1 MYYNNKF
8 KYKMET
14 KMKLSALAK
23 KEGQDILKNK
33 IYLGLVFV
41 QIFILLGTFGI
52 ALATSIASDPSLID
66 HYGATSAL
74 KVGVPES
81 IKGSLLEED
90 LLKQNLNLTYF
101 KNISNAQKFLGTT
114 LVAVVGFNSSSGQNL
129 TVNTDTSNV
138 FYPVV
143 SSKINKAINEYQT
156 QKKLASTGLNNTEIQ
171 KILNPV
177 NLQVVNLNE
186 DHPSNIALDS
196 SYFVEIMYG
205 FIVPFIL
212 LLPFFLASNIVTDS
226 IVGERERK
234 TFEVLLMTPISS
246 SMVMLGK
253 TLPILFFSL
262 IQSVAWIILLDLLK
276 VPIYNPLFMFALLFF
291 MGLGF
296 IGIGIL
302 LSMFVDS
309 TKEANS
315 AITIVLVFATFILFM
330 PLFIKTSY
338 FTPILNYIPTVIMV
352 KMAST
357 PNINFDIIISAL
369 PTILISIL
377 IFGFTVRYFRRERA
391 IRL

>member
-1 MYYNNKF
+1 
-8 KYKMET
+8 
-14 KMKLSALAK
+14 MKLSALGR

-33 IYLGLVFV
+33 IYLVVVFV
-41 QIFILLGTFGI
+41 QVFILLGTFGLAI
-52 ALATSIASDPSLID
+52 ASSIASDPTLLD
-66 HYGATSAL
+66 HYGATSIL
-74 KVGVPES
+74 KVGVPDS
-81 IKGSLLEED
+81 IHNTQLEAD
-90 LLKQNLNLTYF
+90 LLKQNLNLTYY
-101 KNISNAQKFLGTT
+101 KNISTAQNLLGTN
-114 LVAVVGFNSSSGQNL
+114 LVAVVVVNPPGGQNV
-129 TVNTDTSNV
+129 TVKTDTSNV

-143 SSKINKAINEYQT
+143 STKINKAVSEYQL
-156 QKKLASTGLNNTEIQ
+156 QNKLATSGLNATEIN
-171 KILNPV
+171 KIMNPV

-186 DHPSNIALDS
+186 NHHANIALDS
-196 SYFVEIMYG
+196 PYFVEIMYG

-246 SMVMLGK
+246 SMIMLGK

-262 IQSVAWIILLDLLK
+262 IQSIAWIILLDLLK
-276 VPIYNPLFMFALLFF
+276 VPIYNPILMFVLLFF

-296 IGIGIL
+296 IGVGIL

-315 AITIVLVFATFILFM
+315 AITIILVFATFILFM

-338 FTPILNYIPTVIMV
+338 FTPILNFIPTVIMV
-352 KMAST
+352 KIAST
-357 PNINFDIIISAL
+357 PNINVNVLFSAV
-369 PTILISIL
+369 PTILISL
-377 IFGFTVRYFRRERA
+377 MIFVFTVRYFRRERA

>member
-1 MYYNNKF
+1 
-8 KYKMET
+8 
-14 KMKLSALAK
+14 MKLSALAK

-33 IYLGLVFV
+33 IYLGVVLVQV
-41 QIFILLGTFGI
+41 FILLGTFGI
-52 ALATSIASDPSLID
+52 ALATSIASDPALLD
-66 HYGATSAL
+66 QYGATSVL
-74 KVGVPES
+74 KVGVTDSIHGTQLES
-81 IKGSLLEED
+81 D
-90 LLKQNLNLTYF
+90 LQKQNLNLTYY
-101 KNISNAQKFLGTT
+101 KNIGDAQQSLGTT
-114 LVAVVGFNSSSGQNL
+114 LVAVVGFNSSSGQNI
-129 TVNTDTSNV
+129 TVKTDTSNV

-143 SSKINKAINEYQT
+143 STKINAAVNEYQT
-156 QKKLASTGLNNTEIQ
+156 QKKLASSGLNNTAIQ
-171 KILNPV
+171 RIINPI
-177 NLQVVNLNE
+177 NLHVVNLNE
-186 DHPSNIALDS
+186 DHQANMALDS

-276 VPIYNPLFMFALLFF
+276 VPIYNPIFMFILLFF

-315 AITIVLVFATFILFM
+315 AITIILVFATFILFM

-338 FTPILNYIPTVIMV
+338 FTPILNYIPTIIMV

-357 PNINFDIIISAL
+357 PNIGPDIIISGL
-369 PTILISIL
+369 PTILLSVL
-377 IFGFTVRYFRRERA
+377 IFGFTVKYFRRERA

>member
-1 MYYNNKF
+1 
-8 KYKMET
+8 
-14 KMKLSALAK
+14 MKLTALTK
-23 KEGQDILKNK
+23 KESQDILKNR
-33 IYLGLVFV
+33 IYILVVFV
-41 QIFILLGTFGI
+41 QVFILLGTFGI
-52 ALATSIASDPSLID
+52 AIASSIASDPALLD
-66 HYGATSAL
+66 QYGVTSVL
-74 KVGVPES
+74 KVGVS
-81 IKGSLLEED
+81 DNIKGTELEKD
-90 LLKQNLNLTYF
+90 LLDQKLQLVYY
-101 KNISNAQKFLGTT
+101 KNISDAQKFLGTS
-114 LVAVVGFNSSSGQNL
+114 LVAVVDVNPPGSLNV

-143 SSKINKAINEYQT
+143 STKVNNAVNEYQL
-156 QKKLASTGLNNTEIQ
+156 QKKLESTGLNTTEIQ
-171 KILNPV
+171 KTLNPV

-186 DHPSNIALDS
+186 NHQANLALNS

-226 IVGERERK
+226 VVGERERK

-246 SMVMLGK
+246 SIVMLGK
-253 TLPILFFSL
+253 ILPILFFSL
-262 IQSVAWIILLDLLK
+262 IQSAVWIGLLDLLK
-276 VPIYNPLFMFALLFF
+276 VPIYNPVLIFILLFF

-296 IGIGIL
+296 VGIGIL

-315 AITIVLVFATFILFM
+315 AITIILVFATFILFM

-352 KMAST
+352 KLAST
-357 PNINFDIIISAL
+357 PNINLNIIFSAL
-369 PTILISIL
+369 PTILISL
-377 IFGFTVRYFRRERA
+377 IIFTFTIRYFRHERA

>member
-1 MYYNNKF
+1 
-8 KYKMET
+8 
-14 KMKLSALAK
+14 MKLSALAK

-33 IYLGLVFV
+33 IYLGVVFV
-41 QIFILLGTFGI
+41 QVFILLGTFGI
-52 ALATSIASDPSLID
+52 ALATSIASDPVLLD
-66 HYGATSAL
+66 QYGTASDI
-74 KVGVPES
+74 KVGVPEN
-81 IKGSLLEED
+81 IQGSQLEAD
-90 LLKQNLNLTYF
+90 LMKQNLNLTYYE
-101 KNISNAQKFLGTT
+101 NISDAQKFLGTT
-114 LVAVVGFNSSSGQNL
+114 LVAVVGFNSSGGQGL
-129 TVNTDTSNV
+129 IVKTDSSNV
-138 FYPVV
+138 FYPVI
-143 SSKINKAINEYQT
+143 STKINNAVNEYQT
-156 QKKLASTGLNNTEIQ
+156 QNRLKSSGLNSTEIQ
-171 KILNPV
+171 RIMNPV
-177 NLQVVNLNE
+177 NLNVVNLNE
-186 DHPSNIALDS
+186 DHPANIALNS
-196 SYFVEIMYG
+196 SNFVEIMYG

-276 VPIYNPLFMFALLFF
+276 VPIYNPLFMFILLFF

-315 AITIVLVFATFILFM
+315 AITIILVFATFILFM

-352 KMAST
+352 KIAST
-357 PNINFDIIISAL
+357 PNTNPDIIISAL
-369 PTILISIL
+369 PAILISL
-377 IFGFTVRYFRRERA
+377 MIFGFTVRYFRRERA

>member
-1 MYYNNKF
+1 
-8 KYKMET
+8 
-14 KMKLSALAK
+14 MKLTALTK
-23 KEGQDILKNK
+23 KEGQDILKNRLY
-33 IYLGLVFV
+33 ILVVLV

-52 ALATSIASDPSLID
+52 ALASSIASDPALLD
-66 HYGATSAL
+66 QYGATSVL
-74 KVGVPES
+74 KVGVSDNIRGTE
-81 IKGSLLEED
+81 LETD
-90 LLKQNLNLTYF
+90 LVDQKLQLVYYN
-101 KNISNAQKFLGTT
+101 NISDAKKFLGTT
-114 LVAVVGFNSSSGQNL
+114 LVSIIDVNPPGSLNV
-129 TVNTDTSNV
+129 TVNTDSSNV

-143 SSKINKAINEYQT
+143 STKVNNAINEYQL
-156 QKKLASTGLNNTEIQ
+156 QKKLESAGLNTTQIQ
-171 KILNPV
+171 MILNPV

-186 DHPSNIALDS
+186 NHQAKLALNS

-226 IVGERERK
+226 VVGERERK

-253 TLPILFFSL
+253 ILPILFFSL
-262 IQSVAWIILLDLLK
+262 LQSVVWIGVLDLLN
-276 VPIYNPLFMFALLFF
+276 VPIYNPVLIFVLLFF
-291 MGLGF
+291 IGLGF
-296 IGIGIL
+296 IGIGVL

-352 KMAST
+352 KIAST
-357 PNINFDIIISAL
+357 PNINPNIILSAL
-369 PTILISIL
+369 PTILISFI
-377 IFGFTVRYFRRERA
+377 IFVFTIRYFRRERA

>member
-1 MYYNNKF
+1 MRP
-8 KYKMET
+8 
-14 KMKLSALAK
+14 
-23 KEGQDILKNK
+23 KN
-33 IYLGLVFV
+33 F
-41 QIFILLGTFGI
+41 
-52 ALATSIASDPSLID
+52 
-66 HYGATSAL
+66 
-74 KVGVPES
+74 
-81 IKGSLLEED
+81 LEQ
-90 LLKQNLNLTYF
+90 L
-101 KNISNAQKFLGTT
+101 
-114 LVAVVGFNSSSGQNL
+114 LVAVVGFNSTNGQNI
-129 TVNTDTSNV
+129 TVKTDTSNV

-143 SSKINKAINEYQT
+143 SSKINKAVNEYQT
-156 QKKLASTGLNNTEIQ
+156 TEKISFFRFKHTEIQ
-171 KILNPV
+171 TIINPI

-186 DHPSNIALDS
+186 NHPSNIALDS

-253 TLPILFFSL
+253 TLPILFFSV
-262 IQSVAWIILLDLLK
+262 IQNVCMDNFLNLLR
-276 VPIYNPLFMFALLFF
+276 VPIYNPLFMFIIYLLY
-291 MGLGF
+291 GF
-296 IGIGIL
+296 GIYWYGIL

-315 AITIVLVFATFILFM
+315 AITIILVFATFILFM
-330 PLFIKTSY
+330 PLFIKTPY

-352 KMAST
+352 KIAST
-357 PNINFDIIISAL
+357 PNISLDIIISEL
-369 PTILISIL
+369 PTILISIM

>member
-1 MYYNNKF
+1 
-8 KYKMET
+8 
-14 KMKLSALAK
+14 MKLTALTK
-23 KEGQDILKNK
+23 KEGQDILKNR
-33 IYLGLVFV
+33 IYLLVVFV
-41 QIFILLGTFGI
+41 QVFILLGTFGI
-52 ALATSIASDPSLID
+52 ALASSIASDPALLD
-66 HYGATSAL
+66 QYGASSVL
-74 KVGVPES
+74 KVGVSDDIRGTE
-81 IKGSLLEED
+81 LEKD
-90 LLKQNLNLTYF
+90 LLDQKLQLIYY
-101 KNISNAQKFLGTT
+101 KNITDAQKFLGTT
-114 LVAVVGFNSSSGQNL
+114 LVSVVDVNSPGSVNV

-143 SSKINKAINEYQT
+143 STKVNSAVNEYQL
-156 QKKLASTGLNNTEIQ
+156 QKKLESTGLNSTEIQ
-171 KILNPV
+171 RILNPV
-177 NLQVVNLNE
+177 NLQVVILNE
-186 DHPSNIALDS
+186 NHHANLALNS

-226 IVGERERK
+226 VVGERERK

-253 TLPILFFSL
+253 ILPILFFSL
-262 IQSVAWIILLDLLK
+262 IQSVVWIILLDLLK
-276 VPIYNPLFMFALLFF
+276 VPIYNPVLIFILLFF

-296 IGIGIL
+296 IGIGVL

-338 FTPILNYIPTVIMV
+338 FAPILNYIPTVIMV
-352 KMAST
+352 KMSST
-357 PNINFDIIISAL
+357 PNINPNIFLSAL
-369 PTILISIL
+369 PTILISIM
-377 IFGFTVRYFRRERA
+377 IFGFTIRYFRHERA

>member
-1 MYYNNKF
+1 
-8 KYKMET
+8 
-14 KMKLSALAK
+14 MKLSALLK

-33 IYLGLVFV
+33 IYLVVVFV

-52 ALATSIASDPSLID
+52 AIATSIASDPALLD
-66 HYGATSAL
+66 QYGATSVL
-74 KVGVPES
+74 KVGVTDNVQGTQLES
-81 IKGSLLEED
+81 D
-90 LLKQNLNLTYF
+90 LLKQNLNLIYY
-101 KNISNAQKFLGTT
+101 KNMDDAQEFLGTN
-114 LVAVVGFNSSSGQNL
+114 LVAVVGFSSSGGQNL
-129 TVNTDTSNV
+129 TVKTDTSNV

-143 SSKINKAINEYQT
+143 SSKINTAVNEYQT
-156 QKKLASTGLNNTEIQ
+156 QKKLASSGLNNTEIQ
-171 KILNPV
+171 RIMDPV
-177 NLQVVNLNE
+177 NLQVVNINQG
-186 DHPSNIALDS
+186 HPANIALNS

-205 FIVPFIL
+205 FVVPFIL

-246 SMVMLGK
+246 SDVMLGK

-262 IQSVAWIILLDLLK
+262 IQSVAWIILLDILR
-276 VPIYNPLFMFALLFF
+276 VPIYNPILMFMVLFF

-315 AITIVLVFATFILFM
+315 AITIILVFATFILFM
-330 PLFIKTSY
+330 PLFIKTAY
-338 FTPILNYIPTVIMV
+338 FSLILNYIPTVIMV
-352 KMAST
+352 KIAST
-357 PNINFDIIISAL
+357 PNISPDIIISAL
-369 PTILISIL
+369 PTIIISII
-377 IFGFTVRYFRRERA
+377 IFGFTVKYFRRERA

>member
-1 MYYNNKF
+1 
-8 KYKMET
+8 
-14 KMKLSALAK
+14 MKLSALAK

-33 IYLGLVFV
+33 IYLGVVFV
-41 QIFILLGTFGI
+41 QVFILLGTFGI
-52 ALATSIASDPSLID
+52 ALATSIASDPALLD
-66 HYGATSAL
+66 QYGATSAL
-74 KVGVPES
+74 KVGVPDSIQGSQLES
-81 IKGSLLEED
+81 D
-90 LLKQNLNLTYF
+90 LQKQNLNLTYY
-101 KNISNAQKFLGTT
+101 KNISDAQQSIGTT
-114 LVAVVGFNSSSGQNL
+114 LVAVVGFNSTTGQNI
-129 TVNTDTSNV
+129 TVKTDTSNV

-143 SSKINKAINEYQT
+143 SSKINNAVNEYQT
-156 QKKLASTGLNNTEIQ
+156 QKKLASSGLSNTEIQ
-171 KILNPV
+171 RIINPI

-186 DHPSNIALDS
+186 NHPANIALDS

-276 VPIYNPLFMFALLFF
+276 VPIYNPLFMFIMLFF

-315 AITIVLVFATFILFM
+315 AITIILVFATFILFM

-338 FTPILNYIPTVIMV
+338 FTPILNYIPTIIMV
-352 KMAST
+352 KIGST
-357 PNINFDIIISAL
+357 PNIGPDILISGL
-369 PTILISIL
+369 PTILLSIM
-377 IFGFTVRYFRRERA
+377 IFGFTVKYFRRERA